1 MDWEI
6 RLLYSHKKH
15 STNSD
20 TRACCFEALRHGSL
34 WLKIKVCHGYTA
46 GTNFLNRT
54 RTHQHHTHYGYGYIL
69 HRNFCGVKRVPIE
82 FDERPCNNIENI
94 FKKYKKNSNGGEGV
108 RVAAAAAPATATP
121 ALSY

>member
-34 WLKIKVCHGYTA
+34 WLKIKEEFNISALVDSGPACYPQQTRLDSPLTQANFSDIFQHGGPRFKKIPHLPQPTM
-46 GTNFLNRT
+46 GSPLKNT
-54 RTHQHHTHYGYGYIL
+54 RALI
-69 HRNFCGVKRVPIE
+69 
-82 FDERPCNNIENI
+82 NNIV
-94 FKKYKKNSNGGEGV
+94 SLM
-108 RVAAAAAPATATP
+108 TP
-121 ALSY
+121 TR